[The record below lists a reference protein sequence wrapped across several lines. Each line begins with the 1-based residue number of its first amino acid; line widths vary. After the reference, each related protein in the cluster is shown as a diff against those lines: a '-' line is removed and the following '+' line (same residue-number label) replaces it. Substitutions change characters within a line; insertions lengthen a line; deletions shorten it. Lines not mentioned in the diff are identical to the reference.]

1 MSTITVDLPNS
12 LSKKLEEL
20 AKKEGF
26 SLEQFIASA
35 ASEKLSIMLQSDFLE
50 NEARRGTREAF
61 EKLLA
66 SVPDAEPIHPDD
78 VIK

>member
-1 MSTITVDLPNS
+1 MSAITVELPNS
-12 LSKKLEEL
+12 LRKKLEEL

-35 ASEKLSIMLQSDFLE
+35 ASEKLSAMLQMDFLE
-50 NEARRGTREAF
+50 DEARKGSREAF
-61 EKLLA
+61 EKFLA
-66 SVPDAEPIHPDD
+66 AVPDVEPIHPDD

>member
-1 MSTITVDLPNS
+1 MRSISIELPHS
-12 LSKKLEEL
+12 LRKKLEEL
-20 AKKEGF
+20 AKQEGF

-50 NEARRGTREAF
+50 REARKGTRIAF
-61 EKLLA
+61 EKFLA
-66 SVPDAEPIHPDD
+66 SVPDAEPIHPGD